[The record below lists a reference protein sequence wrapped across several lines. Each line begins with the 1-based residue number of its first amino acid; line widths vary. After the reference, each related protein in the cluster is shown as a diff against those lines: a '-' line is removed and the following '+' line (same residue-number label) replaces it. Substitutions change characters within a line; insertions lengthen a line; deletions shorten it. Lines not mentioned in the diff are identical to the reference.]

1 MRHHTVMLMSLG
13 LLACQSSPPSDGVRN
28 GAGTTTYARGTPA
41 TRSETTRTSAPRQ
54 GAGGA
59 TLTLDRSAYAAGGE
73 VTMRITS
80 QSSDTLG
87 YNPCSSRTVERQ
99 QGDRWVVHPEPD
111 RVCTMEIR
119 FLLPGQT
126 ATAGTNLPSDLGAGT
141 YRIVLTLRPEDGS
154 TPVRA
159 ISPAF
164 RVE

>member
-1 MRHHTVMLMSLG
+1 MRHIVVLMSLG
-13 LLACQSSPPSDGVRN
+13 LLACRSAPPGDGAPN
-28 GAGTTTYARGTPA
+28 GAGTTTYTRGTPVA
-41 TRSETTRTSAPRQ
+41 RSETTRTGAPRQ

-87 YNPCSSRTVERQ
+87 YNPCSNRSVERQ
-99 QGDRWVVHPEPD
+99 QGERWVVHPEPD

-126 ATAGTNLPSDLGAGT
+126 ATARTNLPADLGAGT
-141 YRIVLTLRPEDGS
+141 YRIALTLRPENGS
-154 TPVRA
+154 APVRA
-159 ISPAF
+159 VSPEF
-164 RVE
+164 SVE